1 MYIYNVY
8 VNFGNSKRISPL
20 NLLGTASHDRMSAL
34 WKAKS
39 VLYRRKVLRVGSEWA
54 GIQRTKK
61 YGDGQ
66 KLDINIY
73 IYIYTNIY
81 IYTYTNIDIYIYI
94 YIYIYT
100 YIPTYIYIYN

>member
-1 MYIYNVY
+1 MCGYMYIYNVY

-66 KLDINIY
+66 KLDKY
-73 IYIYTNIY
+73 IYIHIY
-81 IYTYTNIDIYIYI
+81 KYKTIAISSEMGQSWAR
-94 YIYIYT
+94 
-100 YIPTYIYIYN
+100 